1 LRLVLVLL
9 RQVRLQAVD
18 QAEDVSSMSLFNLFN
33 RSRLTAAEK
42 QLLAAVSAEL
52 TPTAGR
58 LFNEQLDQ
66 VNLVQRQA
74 DGKEVNLYVMRR
86 GKPFIE
92 DRFLFPLRSEAQLAI
107 VEMDAGDGQK
117 AFRAE
122 VWLVN
127 GHVFSIGFNKPPQ
140 KFLEQGA
147 NVTKVEILR
156 DPMVPASDEDVVDA
170 KRHEE
175 VLKAIQSKVPE
186 EYLRWVG
193 EGKGFSFHEWTVYG
207 LPKIRK
213 IPQRDGN
220 YYLLAEREGMGAVGI
235 KEDETSGQLYY
246 LDYGDD
252 RGERISVGLKLFLE
266 KFDGGKVTGRF

>member
-1 LRLVLVLL
+1 
-9 RQVRLQAVD
+9 
-18 QAEDVSSMSLFNLFN
+18 MSLFNLFN

>member
-1 LRLVLVLL
+1 MLVLL
-9 RQVRLQAVD
+9 RQVLLQVVA
-18 QAEDVSSMSLFNLFN
+18 QAEDVISMPLFNLFN

-42 QLLAAVSAEL
+42 QVLTAVSTKL

-58 LFNEQLDQ
+58 LFNEQLEQ
-66 VNLVQRQA
+66 INLVQRLA
-74 DGKEVNLYVMRR
+74 DGKEVNLYAMRR

-92 DRFLFPLRSEAQLAI
+92 DRFLFPLRSEAKLAT

-117 AFRAE
+117 AFKVE
-122 VWLVN
+122 VWLAN

-156 DPMVPASDEDVVDA
+156 DPMMPASDEDVVDA
-170 KRHEE
+170 KRREE
-175 VLKAIQSKVPE
+175 VLKTIQSKLPD
-186 EYLRWVG
+186 EYLQWVG
-193 EGKGFSFHEWTVYG
+193 DGKEVSFNEWTIYG
-207 LPKIRK
+207 VPKIRK

-252 RGERISVGLKLFLE
+252 RGEKISLGLKSFLE
-266 KFDGGKVTGRF
+266 QFDGGKVAGRF

>member
-1 LRLVLVLL
+1 MLVLL
-9 RQVRLQAVD
+9 RQVRLQVVD
-18 QAEDVSSMSLFNLFN
+18 QAGDVISMPLFNLFN
-33 RSRLTAAEK
+33 RSRLTTAEK
-42 QLLAAVSAEL
+42 QVLTAVSAKL

-66 VNLVQRQA
+66 VNLIQRQA
-74 DGKEVNLYVMRR
+74 DGKEVNLYAMRQ

-92 DRFLFPLRSEAQLAI
+92 DRFLFPLRSEAQLAT
-107 VEMDAGDGQK
+107 VEMDASNGQK

-122 VWLVN
+122 VWLAN

-140 KFLEQGA
+140 KFLEQGV

-156 DPMVPASDEDVVDA
+156 DPMMPESDEDVVDA
-170 KRHEE
+170 KRREE
-175 VLKAIQSKVPE
+175 VLKAIQSKLPA
-186 EYLRWVG
+186 EYLQWVG
-193 EGKGFSFHEWTVYG
+193 EGMEVSFNKWTIYG

-220 YYLLAEREGMGAVGI
+220 YYLLAEREGMGAVGV
-235 KEDETSGQLYY
+235 KEDETTGQLYY

-252 RGERISVGLKLFLE
+252 RGEKISVGLKPFLE
-266 KFDGGKVTGRF
+266 RFDGGKVVGRF